1 MRNEHA
7 MRKTAHES
15 KLNQLNEMEARMIGE
30 LQKTLQKKQA
40 AVDNLQS
47 KSPALKKQME
57 PRQAY
62 QYRKKDESDEF
73 GQTQSHF
80 GTHMTQD

>member
-1 MRNEHA
+1 
-7 MRKTAHES
+7 
-15 KLNQLNEMEARMIGE
+15 MEERMIGE

-47 KSPALKKQME
+47 KSPALKKGME

-62 QYRKKDESDEF
+62 KYKTRDESEF
-73 GQTQSHF
+73 GQTQSGF
-80 GTHMTQD
+80 G